1 VKLVEQEL
9 WQREE
14 KGLIG
19 ILPVRDAAETSTAVG
34 PVLSQGDLLTYWLFG
49 YPWVCF
55 HYLCVCPLPVFD
67 GIGDWLFIYF
77 FYGIFRCGK
86 WFRREELE
94 NSSGYIWFSK
104 AWCQKST
111 GNYSLACKV
120 CFITAASTV
129 FCTGYC
135 LANIVNVGCFH
146 KIECELWNHD
156 DLLSYF
162 SGELLL
168 VLYICQEEWKNQVG
182 GSHT

>member
-1 VKLVEQEL
+1 MKLVEQEL

-19 ILPVRDAAETSTAVG
+19 ILPVRDAAESTTAVG
-34 PVLSQGDLLTYWLFG
+34 PVLSQGDLLTYWPFG

-55 HYLCVCPLPVFD
+55 RYLWVC
-67 GIGDWLFIYF
+67 LFI
-77 FYGIFRCGK
+77 FYGIFRRGK

-94 NSSGYIWFSK
+94 NSSGYIWFSE

-111 GNYSLACKV
+111 GNYSLAYKV
-120 CFITAASTV
+120 CFTAASIM
-129 FCTGYC
+129 FCSGYC
-135 LANIVNVGCFH
+135 FANIVNVGCFH
-146 KIECELWNHD
+146 KAECELWNHS

-162 SGELLL
+162 SGELQL
-168 VLYICQEEWKNQVG
+168 VLYICQEEWKNRVG